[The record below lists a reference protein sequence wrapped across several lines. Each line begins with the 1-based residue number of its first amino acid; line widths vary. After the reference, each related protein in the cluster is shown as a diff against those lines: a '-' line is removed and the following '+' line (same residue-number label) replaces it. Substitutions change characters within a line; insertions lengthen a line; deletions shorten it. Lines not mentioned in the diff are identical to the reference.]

1 MVTGFIRLN
10 GMTVGAVANRKEIA
24 DEEGKVS
31 EKFDGT
37 LTAAG
42 CYKAEKFVKFCDAFG
57 IPVLTLTN
65 VTGYQATLAAEKA
78 VANAAAKL
86 TYAFANATVAKVN
99 VILEKAYGSAYI
111 TMNSKHIGADL
122 VFALEGAEVGT
133 MDAKLAAQ
141 IMYADEKN
149 AEVKAAKAAEYAE
162 LQQSAVSAAKRG
174 YVDAIIPAESVRK
187 QLIYAFDML
196 FTKRES
202 RPSKKHGTV

>member
-1 MVTGFIRLN
+1 M
-10 GMTVGAVANRKEIA
+10 
-24 DEEGKVS
+24 
-31 EKFDGT
+31 
-37 LTAAG
+37 
-42 CYKAEKFVKFCDAFG
+42 
-57 IPVLTLTN
+57 
-65 VTGYQATLAAEKA
+65 
-78 VANAAAKL
+78 
-86 TYAFANATVAKVN
+86 
-99 VILEKAYGSAYI
+99 ILEKAYGSAYI
-111 TMNSKHIGADL
+111 TMNSKHIGADR